1 MKSEHK
7 IEIIQAVT
15 PTDFQVAKELILAYV
30 SWLGFDLSFQN
41 FAKELETIAETYSAP
56 NGGVF
61 IAFLNDKPAG
71 VAGIKRFNATDCEVK
86 RMFVHADSRG
96 LGIGKLLLEACIQ
109 LAEKLNYECVK
120 LDTADYMHA
129 AIKLYTEIGFE
140 EIPPY
145 YNNPRDDARYF
156 QLQLPGGKH
165 SPS

>member
-1 MKSEHK
+1 LKTVPK
-7 IEIIQAVT
+7 IDIIQAAN
-15 PTDFQVAKELILAYV
+15 PADFQLAKDLILAYV

-41 FAKELETIAETYSAP
+41 FDKELQSITETYSAP

-61 IAFLNDKPAG
+61 VAFHNDKAVG
-71 VAGIKRFNATDCEVK
+71 VAGIKRFNTTDCEVK

-96 LGIGKLLLEACIQ
+96 LGIGKLLLSACIG

-156 QLQLPGGKH
+156 QLQLPAGNH
-165 SPS
+165 AAT